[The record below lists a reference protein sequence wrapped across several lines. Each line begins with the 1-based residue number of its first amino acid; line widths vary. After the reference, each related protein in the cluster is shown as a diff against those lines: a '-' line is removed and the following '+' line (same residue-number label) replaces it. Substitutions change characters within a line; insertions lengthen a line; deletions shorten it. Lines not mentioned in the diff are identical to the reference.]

1 MNKKDI
7 LIGFIIGLVAAALGC
22 ALFLF
27 FFTEVRTTED
37 LKLIRAQGYMGKI
50 ITLGAIFNL
59 IAFFTLLKL
68 EKELMARGVILAT
81 ILLAILT
88 VIL

>member
-1 MNKKDI
+1 MDKKDLFI
-7 LIGFIIGLVAAALGC
+7 GFLIGLLAATIGC
-22 ALFLF
+22 ILFLYF
-27 FFTEVRTTED
+27 FADARSLED
-37 LKLIRAQGYMGKI
+37 VKMVRAQGLMGKL

-59 IAFFTLLKL
+59 IAFFILLKL

-88 VIL
+88 VII

>member
-1 MNKKDI
+1 MNKKDLI
-7 LIGFIIGLVAAALGC
+7 IGVLIGLLTASLGC
-22 ALFLF
+22 ILFLYL
-27 FFTEVRTTED
+27 FTEARSLSD
-37 LKLIRAQGYMGKI
+37 LKMVRAQGLMGKL

-59 IAFFTLLKL
+59 IAFFILLKF
-68 EKELMARGVILAT
+68 EKELIARGIILAT

>member
-1 MNKKDI
+1 MRKIDLFIGI
-7 LIGFIIGLVAAALGC
+7 LIGLATCCIGTY
-22 ALFLF
+22 LFLKF
-27 FFTEVRTTED
+27 ATDYGFTEGITIMKTQG
-37 LKLIRAQGYMGKI
+37 LIGKV
-50 ITLGAIFNL
+50 ITLGAILNL

-68 EKELMARGVILAT
+68 KKEMMARGVIIAT

>member
-1 MNKKDI
+1 MNKKDLFI
-7 LIGFIIGLVAAALGC
+7 GVLIGLLTASLGC
-22 ALFLF
+22 ILFLYL
-27 FFTEVRTTED
+27 FTEARSLSD
-37 LKLIRAQGYMGKI
+37 LQMVRAQGLMGKL

-59 IAFFTLLKL
+59 IAFFILLKF
-68 EKELMARGVILAT
+68 EKELMARGIILAT

>member
-7 LIGFIIGLVAAALGC
+7 FLGFIIGLAAAALGC
-22 ALFLF
+22 LLFLL
-27 FFTEVRTTED
+27 FFTEVRTIEG
-37 LKLIRAQGYMGKI
+37 LRFIREQGYMGKI

-59 IAFFTLLKL
+59 LAFFTLLKL
-68 EKELMARGVILAT
+68 EKEVMARGVILAT
-81 ILLAILT
+81 IFLAILT

>member
-1 MNKKDI
+1 MNKKDLFI
-7 LIGFIIGLVAAALGC
+7 GVLIGLLTASLGC
-22 ALFLF
+22 ILFLSL
-27 FFTEVRTTED
+27 FTEARSLSD
-37 LKLIRAQGYMGKI
+37 LQMVRAQGLMGKL

-59 IAFFTLLKL
+59 IAFFILLKF
-68 EKELMARGVILAT
+68 EKELMARGIILAT